1 MEHTF
6 EIYLNFIIK
15 QIRLQ
20 KYCSVKPKDP
30 SGAIKTKAKLGCFLY
45 LKKLASQANVLLKDH
60 KLLNIHDLIYS
71 AFRRKNRK
79 LKKLVNRNTERP

>member
-6 EIYLNFIIK
+6 GIYLNFILK

-20 KYCSVKPKDP
+20 KYYPVKLKDP
-30 SGAIKTKAKLGCFLY
+30 SGAIKIKTKLGCFLY
-45 LKKLASQANVLLKDH
+45 LKKLANVLLKDWDH
-60 KLLNIHDLIYS
+60 KLLKIHDFIYS
-71 AFRRKNRK
+71 AFIRKNRK

>member
-20 KYCSVKPKDP
+20 KYFSVKPKDP
-30 SGAIKTKAKLGCFLY
+30 SGAIKIKTKLGCFLY
-45 LKKLASQANVLLKDH
+45 LKKLAS
-60 KLLNIHDLIYS
+60 
-71 AFRRKNRK
+71 
-79 LKKLVNRNTERP
+79 

>member
-20 KYCSVKPKDP
+20 NYCSVKPKDT
-30 SGAIKTKAKLGCFLY
+30 SGATKIKTKPGCFLC
-45 LKKLASQANVLLKDH
+45 LKKLASQANVLLKD
-60 KLLNIHDLIYS
+60 
-71 AFRRKNRK
+71 
-79 LKKLVNRNTERP
+79 